1 MHSMMKKS
9 HDGRT
14 ITLEELHKKNR
25 ELWNK
30 AKAREPLRPKDENY
44 LNEHEKRLDDF
55 FHPDNIFNKTRNF
68 PVCPASANA
77 ATIGAE
83 RKVFDDNGKPVAIT
97 ETEKHRE
104 AAKLLLLSQSNTF
117 QHRFLSQYGKKLL
130 RKTDPAFNVLKAND
144 EDEEAIF
151 EERQKR
157 MMLFESYDQ
166 TSVIENISLL
176 PKSWSVVQIS
186 GQDPLVTRF
195 KKTKSSEPPSSNPDL
210 TFVRLSGGQTRV
222 TRCPGPSSHNCVSI
236 LMDFKSIIDEHIH
249 VNKNPKTDLHKYH
262 EKRKD
267 LSERLKVLVQSI
279 EDSWLGFEKAILL
292 GSLAAESDRE
302 KVESVIKSSI
312 QTNLDPA
319 EQEFLTTLISASP
332 FLSGDQLM
340 KGMSNRLGNIPEDDM
355 ISLTK
360 TAKTKLES
368 LKKVKRN
375 PVILILDPEVQGLP
389 WESLPLMRECRQA
402 VSRVP
407 SLPFLLSLWSAHTGT
422 GASVLSSGVAQD
434 SVFYVL
440 NPDNNLPETEKR
452 LEGALKSWA
461 SWEGIVGKAPEKQEM
476 KTALEGKDAFVYCGH
491 GSGSKYLSIDE
502 IEKLRVRAVPVLL
515 GCSSGQ
521 LRRLGRSVDPLG
533 AAHSYLIA
541 ASPALLGFLWPITDR
556 DVDSWTT
563 IFLDHWLKETGEQK
577 LLQAVAD
584 TRMDFEHFTN
594 GAAVVVYGLPLKAR
608 RH

>member
-1 MHSMMKKS
+1 MKKS
-9 HDGRT
+9 NNGKT

-30 AKAREPLRPKDENY
+30 AKNREALKPKDDNF
-44 LNEHEKRLDDF
+44 LSGHLKHSDDF

-83 RKVFDDNGKPVAIT
+83 QIVFDDIGKPVGIT
-97 ETEKHRE
+97 ESKKHRE

-130 RKTDPAFNVLKAND
+130 RKTDSAFNAKKDND
-144 EDEEAIF
+144 RDEEDIF

-157 MMLFESYDQ
+157 MMLFESFDK
-166 TSVIENISLL
+166 SSILENLSLL
-176 PKSWSVVQIS
+176 PDTWTIVQIS
-186 GQDPLVTRF
+186 GHDPLVTRF
-195 KKTKSSEPPSSNPDL
+195 KKTKSSEPPASNPDL

-222 TRCPGPSSHNCVSI
+222 TRCSGPSSVNCVSI
-236 LMDFKSIIDEHIH
+236 LQDFKSIIDEHIY
-249 VNKNPKTDLHKYH
+249 VNKNPNQKTDIKKYH
-262 EKRKD
+262 EKRRD
-267 LSERLKVLVQSI
+267 LSDRLKVLVKSI
-279 EDSWLGFEKAILL
+279 EDAWLGFEKAILL
-292 GSLAAESDRE
+292 GSLAAESDRG
-302 KVESVIKSSI
+302 KVESLIKSSI
-312 QTNLDPA
+312 KTNLDPA
-319 EQEFLTTLISASP
+319 ELEFLTILISATP
-332 FLSGDQLM
+332 FLSGDQLL
-340 KGMSNRLGNIPEDDM
+340 KGISSMLGNVSEDEM

-360 TAKTKLES
+360 TARINLES
-368 LKKVKRN
+368 LKKATRN

-389 WESLPLMRECRQA
+389 WESLPLMRECRQP

-407 SLPFLLSLWSAHTGT
+407 SLPFLYSLWSAHTGT
-422 GASVLSSGVAQD
+422 GASVVSSGVAQD

-461 SWEGIVGKAPEKQEM
+461 SWEGIVGKAPEKQEI
-476 KTALEGKDAFVYCGH
+476 KTALQGKDAFVYCGH

-533 AAHSYLIA
+533 AAQSYLIA

-563 IFLDHWLKETGEQK
+563 IFLDHWLKETGEPK

-594 GAAVVVYGLPLKAR
+594 GAAVIVYGLPLKAR
-608 RH
+608 RQ

>member
-1 MHSMMKKS
+1 MKKS
-9 HDGRT
+9 NDGKT

-25 ELWNK
+25 ELLNK
-30 AKAREPLRPKDENY
+30 AKDREALKPKDDNFLSDH
-44 LNEHEKRLDDF
+44 LNHSDDF
-55 FHPDNIFNKTRNF
+55 FHPENIFNKTRNF

-77 ATIGAE
+77 ALIGAE
-83 RKVFDDNGKPVAIT
+83 RSVFDENGKPVGIT
-97 ETEKHRE
+97 ESKKHKE

-130 RKTDPAFNVLKAND
+130 RKTDSVFNAKKD
-144 EDEEAIF
+144 KDRDEEDIF

-157 MMLFESYDQ
+157 MMLFESFDK
-166 TSVIENISLL
+166 SSILENLSLL
-176 PKSWSVVQIS
+176 PSNWTIIQIS
-186 GQDPLVTRF
+186 GHDPLVTRF
-195 KKTKSSEPPSSNPDL
+195 KKTKSSEPPTSNPDL

-222 TRCPGPSSHNCVSI
+222 TRCPGPSSVNCVSI
-236 LMDFKSIIDEHIH
+236 LKDFKSIIDEHIH
-249 VNKNPKTDLHKYH
+249 VNKNPNQKTDIQKYH
-262 EKRKD
+262 EKRRY
-267 LSERLKVLVQSI
+267 LSDRLKVLVTSI
-279 EDSWLGFEKAILL
+279 EDSWLGFEKALLL
-292 GSLAAESDRE
+292 GSLAAESDRA
-302 KVESVIKSSI
+302 KVESVIKSRI

-319 EQEFLTTLISASP
+319 ELEFLTTLISATP
-332 FLSGDQLM
+332 FLSGDQLL
-340 KGMSNRLGNIPEDDM
+340 KGISSMLGNISEDEM

-360 TAKTKLES
+360 TARTKLES
-368 LKKVKRN
+368 LKKATRN

-389 WESLPLMRECRQA
+389 WESLPLMRECRQP

-407 SLPFLLSLWSAHTGT
+407 SLPFLYSLWSAHTGT
-422 GASVLSSGVAQD
+422 GASVVSSGVAQD

-461 SWEGIVGKAPEKQEM
+461 SWEGIVGKAPEKQEI
-476 KTALEGKDAFVYCGH
+476 KTALQGKDAFVYCGH

-533 AAHSYLIA
+533 AAQSYLIA

-563 IFLDHWLKETGEQK
+563 IFLDHWLKETGEPQ

-594 GAAVVVYGLPLKAR
+594 GAAVIVYGLPLNAR

>member
-1 MHSMMKKS
+1 MKKTK
-9 HDGRT
+9 DEKT
-14 ITLEELHKKNR
+14 ISLEALHKKNQ
-25 ELWNK
+25 ELWHK
-30 AKAREPLRPKDENY
+30 AKARKPLKPQDDNV
-44 LNEHEKRLDDF
+44 LIDHEKHSKDF

-77 ATIGAE
+77 AIIGAE
-83 RKVFDDNGKPVAIT
+83 KIVFDENGKPVGIA
-97 ETEKHRE
+97 ESEKHRE
-104 AAKLLLLSQSNTF
+104 AAKLLLLSQSSTF

-130 RKTDPAFNVLKAND
+130 RRTDPTFNVQKND
-144 EDEEAIF
+144 VEDEEELF

-157 MMLFESYDQ
+157 MMLFESFDK
-166 TSVIENISLL
+166 TSVVENLSLL
-176 PKSWSVVQIS
+176 PNTWTIVQIL
-186 GQDPLVTRF
+186 GHDPLVTRF
-195 KKTKSSEPPSSNPDL
+195 KKSKSSEPPALNPDL
-210 TFVRLSGGQTRV
+210 TLVRLSGGQTRV
-222 TRCPGPSSHNCVSI
+222 TRCPGPSSENCVPI
-236 LMDFKSIIDEHIH
+236 LKDFKSVIDEHIH
-249 VNKNPKTDLHKYH
+249 VNKNPKTNLQKYH
-262 EKRKD
+262 EKRRD
-267 LSERLKVLVQSI
+267 LSERLKALVQSI
-279 EDSWLGFEKAILL
+279 ENSWLGYEKATLL
-292 GSLAAESDRE
+292 GSLATDSDRGR
-302 KVESVIKSSI
+302 VELCIKSSI
-312 QTNLDPA
+312 KTNLDPA
-319 EQEFLTTLISASP
+319 ELEFLTTIISASP
-332 FLSGDQLM
+332 FLSGDELM
-340 KGMSNRLGNIPEDDM
+340 KGLSSMFAHIPEDAL

-368 LKKVKRN
+368 LKRAERN

-389 WESLPLMRECRQA
+389 WESLPLMRECRQP

-407 SLPFLLSLWSAHTGT
+407 SLPFLHALWSAHTGA
-422 GASVLSSGVAQD
+422 GASVVSAGVAQD

-452 LEGALKSWA
+452 LEGALKSWT
-461 SWEGIVGKAPEKQEM
+461 SWEGVVGKAPEKQEM

-563 IFLDHWLKETGEQK
+563 IFLDHWLKEAGEQK

-608 RH
+608 RQ

>member
-1 MHSMMKKS
+1 MKKS
-9 HDGRT
+9 DQGKT

-25 ELWNK
+25 ELLNK
-30 AKAREPLRPKDENY
+30 AKAREPLKPKDENF
-44 LNEHEKRLDDF
+44 LSDHEKHKDDF

-83 RKVFDDNGKPVAIT
+83 RIAFDDNGKPIAIT
-97 ETEKHRE
+97 EIKKHRE

-130 RKTDPAFNVLKAND
+130 RKTDPTFNVQKDND
-144 EDEEAIF
+144 EDEEVIF

-157 MMLFESYDQ
+157 MMQFDSFDKS
-166 TSVIENISLL
+166 SVVENLSLL
-176 PKSWSVVQIS
+176 PNTWSILQIS

-195 KKTKSSEPPSSNPDL
+195 KRTKSSEPPASNPDL
-210 TFVRLSGGQTRV
+210 TLVRLSGGQTRV
-222 TRCPGPSSHNCVSI
+222 TRCPGPSSDNCVSI
-236 LMDFKSIIDEHIH
+236 LKDFKSIIDEHIH

-262 EKRKD
+262 EKRRD

-279 EDSWLGFEKAILL
+279 EDSWLGFEKATLL
-292 GSLAAESDRE
+292 GSLTAESDRG

-312 QTNLDPA
+312 HTSLDPA

-340 KGMSNRLGNIPEDDM
+340 KGMSNRLENIPEDEM

-360 TAKTKLES
+360 SAKTKLEY
-368 LKKVKRN
+368 LKKAKRN

-389 WESLPLMRECRQA
+389 WESLPLMRECRQPA
-402 VSRVP
+402 SRVP
-407 SLPFLLSLWSAHTGT
+407 SLPFLYSLWSAHTGT
-422 GASVLSSGVAQD
+422 SVLSSGVAQD

-594 GAAVVVYGLPLKAR
+594 GAAVIVYGLPLKAR
-608 RH
+608 RN